1 MAKKSGNQL
10 LSPSTGAEG
19 DPDGPTPP
27 AGDPPAPATADTDDE
42 PTRKVEGTVE
52 SYAVYVYSKDGE
64 AKLIDSTQLAKHKK
78 AGWKESP
85 ADFEK
90 D

>member
-10 LSPSTGAEG
+10 LSTSSGAEG
-19 DPDGPTPP
+19 DLPVSDTP
-27 AGDPPAPATADTDDE
+27 DTDNE
-42 PTRKVEGTVE
+42 PARKVEGTVE

-64 AKLIDSTQLAKHKK
+64 AKLIDSTQLVKHKK